1 MINMLDILSFLPHK
15 RKQSESGWISFNA
28 VCCTHNGESPDTR
41 GRGGL
46 ITHNSNDWAYHCFN
60 CNFHTGFTLGKSVGI
75 KARRLMGWLGV
86 NKKDIDTLTFD
97 SLRFR
102 SMDDRI
108 AEHSEAI
115 TSNISFDEIRLPESA
130 RLITKDDTKY
140 VDYLSSR
147 GLQHNQ
153 YNFMITPYDKFRNKN
168 RIIIPYTN
176 DNKVVG
182 YTSRFLDNHTP
193 KYINEQQQGY
203 IFGLDL
209 QSDKWKYVILVE
221 GILDAISINGV
232 AVMHN
237 KISDEQA
244 QQLKQLHKTVIV
256 VPDHDESGL
265 KLIDDAI
272 AHEFSVSFPKWDDDV
287 KDVNDAVVKYGKIKT
302 LLEIV
307 NNVVRISAQIVPRK
321 NKLRKKIERLQ

>member
-1 MINMLDILSFLPHK
+1 MLDILSFLPHK

-28 VCCTHNGESPDTR
+28 VCCTHNGETQDTR
-41 GRGGL
+41 GRGGIL
-46 ITHNSNDWAYHCFN
+46 MNGTNDWSYHCFN
-60 CNFHTGFTLGKSVGI
+60 CNFHTGFTLGKPVGY
-75 KARRLMGWLGV
+75 KARKLLEWLGV
-86 NKKDIDTLTFD
+86 NKKDIDILALD
-97 SLRFR
+97 SLRHR
-102 SMDDRI
+102 SIDDRI
-108 AEHSEAI
+108 AEHGEDI
-115 TSNISFDEIRLPESA
+115 TSNITFDEIRLPKGS
-130 RLITKDDTKY
+130 RCISKDDTKY

-147 GLQHNQ
+147 GLRYNQ
-153 YNFMITPYDKFRNKN
+153 YNFMITPDDKFRNKN

-176 DNKVVG
+176 NNKVVG

-193 KYINEQQQGY
+193 KYLNEQQHGY

-256 VPDHDESGL
+256 VPDQDEPGL
-265 KLIDDAI
+265 KLIDDAMS
-272 AHEFSVSFPKWDDDV
+272 HGFSVSFPQWQDNI
-287 KDVNDAVVKYGKIKT
+287 KDVNDAVVNHGKIRT

-307 NNVVRISAQIVPRK
+307 NNTVRIKAQIQPRM
-321 NKLRKKIERLQ
+321 NKLRNKIERLQ

>member
-108 AEHSEAI
+108 AEHSETI

-140 VDYLSSR
+140 VDYLSNR
-147 GLQHNQ
+147 GLRYNQ
-153 YNFMITPYDKFRNKN
+153 YKFMITPNDKFRNKN

-176 DNKVVG
+176 NNKVVG

-209 QSDKWKYVILVE
+209 QNDKWKYVILVE

-256 VPDHDESGL
+256 VPDHDGPGL

-272 AHEFSVSFPKWDDDV
+272 KYDFNVSIPKWGDGI
-287 KDVNDAVVKYGKIKT
+287 KDVNDAVAQNGKIST
-302 LLEIV
+302 LLAIIKNSMSPLKVQLFE
-307 NNVVRISAQIVPRK
+307 K